1 MPVSKIFSME
11 TLGIGSPISQV
22 DLPQITH
29 MEYFDLQW
37 TFANH
42 GVTKDAI
49 CYLQSWKVRIELSS
63 GEVLEIPR
71 AEPVPTYFS
80 GPRYWVYSSS
90 PKDVNI
96 DEFNL
101 GDTLDIS
108 ENSIHNLRT
117 GETYRLKMLF
127 PNGILNHGTPYYVG
141 NNYPEDYS

>member
-1 MPVSKIFSME
+1 MLANKIFSTE
-11 TLGIGSPISQV
+11 AFRIGSPIPQV
-22 DLPQITH
+22 DLPQITQI
-29 MEYFDLQW
+29 EYFDLQW
-37 TFANH
+37 TFGNDGA
-42 GVTKDAI
+42 TQDPI
-49 CYLQSWKVRIELSS
+49 WYLKSWKVRIELGS

-80 GPRYWVYSSS
+80 HPRYWVYFWS

-108 ENSIHNLRT
+108 DNSIHNLRT

-127 PNGILNHGTPYYVG
+127 PNGILNPGAPYYVG
-141 NNYPEDYS
+141 NNYPEHFY

>member
-11 TLGIGSPISQV
+11 ACGIGSPIPQV
-22 DLPQITH
+22 DLPQITQI
-29 MEYFDLQW
+29 EYFDLQW

-42 GVTKDAI
+42 GITQDPI
-49 CYLQSWKVRIELSS
+49 WYLQSWKVRIELSS

-80 GPRYWVYSSS
+80 GPRYWVYYSS
-90 PKDVNI
+90 PKDVNN

-101 GDTLDIS
+101 GDTLNIS
-108 ENSIHNLRT
+108 ENSILNLRN

-127 PNGILNHGTPYYVG
+127 PNGILNPGTPYYVG
-141 NNYPEDYS
+141 NNYPEHYS